1 MEKKTKL
8 DLIKEGYEA
17 ARDNKPEKK
26 YPIGDMVMPA
36 DKVAFIKEAIQ
47 KLKASNKSDYESG
60 EFDVFNHKQEG
71 RYGAFEEVLQ
81 WLTQAT
87 PQGIEWVKASERMPK
102 EAGPITWRWLDKEAA
117 YSGFN
122 GTAFIYD
129 KGGAQVDMLY
139 AIEIEW
145 LDETGQSQQPGREV
159 NAEIDRRNK
168 LLEDDLKRQCRL
180 NMPGISEAEQENVW
194 QAYKGKHRL

>member
-26 YPIGDMVMPA
+26 CPIGDKYPSSYYQPLFDHMRDQHGLILLSTEMS
-36 DKVAFIKEAIQ
+36 DIIELLR
-47 KLKASNKSDYESG
+47 KLDSKG
-60 EFDVFNHKQEG
+60 P
-71 RYGAFEEVLQ
+71 
-81 WLTQAT
+81 AT
-87 PQGIEWVKASERMPK
+87 PTGAIWVKASDRLPK

-145 LDETGQSQQPGREV
+145 LDEPNNT
-159 NAEIDRRNK
+159 
-168 LLEDDLKRQCRL
+168 L
-180 NMPGISEAEQENVW
+180 
-194 QAYKGKHRL
+194 